1 MPVQRLLKYP
11 LFFRELLELVAQ
23 AHPARDIT
31 LTLTHS
37 PHNLHHSPSP
47 LTTHH
52 STFTLPLTGAPR
64 ARYAREGGPADVRH
78 LDLGQ
83 RADGKR
89 HVQPDA
95 LTPTLTLT

>member
-1 MPVQRLLKYP
+1 MESFLIMPVQRLLKYP

-31 LTLTHS
+31 LTLTPS
-37 PHNLHHSPSP
+37 PLNLHHSPSP

-64 ARYAREGGPADVRH
+64 ARYAREGRPVDVRH
-78 LDLGQ
+78 LHFG
-83 RADGKR
+83 
-89 HVQPDA
+89 
-95 LTPTLTLT
+95 